1 MNGTDWPR
9 VGIVILNRNGLE
21 DTLACLE
28 SLAQADYPAPDIVIV
43 DNGSTDDSPTIIRRR
58 YPNTTVLEMHRNL
71 GFTGGNNTGLR
82 YLLERGVEWALLLN
96 NDTEVA
102 PDMLRM
108 LVHAAGAEESI
119 GIAGPTIYFYDAP
132 DTIWSAGGRFDRR
145 TGETHM
151 LGLGRRDG
159 GQSDTDRPRDVD
171 FVTGCALLIKRDVLE
186 QVGLLDDRFY
196 LYYEEAEWCARV
208 RRAGYRI
215 IHVPEARMWHKIP
228 LDGRT
233 SSPMVHYYM
242 TRNRF
247 LFLRLTGARP
257 GAWLRTLFG
266 NVRTLASWTIKPRW
280 RTRWAHRDAMLQAIG
295 DAIFGRWGERIA
307 AR

>member
-1 MNGTDWPR
+1 
-9 VGIVILNRNGLE
+9 
-21 DTLACLE
+21 
-28 SLAQADYPAPDIVIV
+28 
-43 DNGSTDDSPTIIRRR
+43 
-58 YPNTTVLEMHRNL
+58 
-71 GFTGGNNTGLR
+71 
-82 YLLERGVEWALLLN
+82 
-96 NDTEVA
+96 
-102 PDMLRM
+102 
-108 LVHAAGAEESI
+108 
-119 GIAGPTIYFYDAP
+119 
-132 DTIWSAGGRFDRR
+132 
-145 TGETHM
+145 M